1 MLASRTPGPVLQPAD
16 RYATLNG
23 PIINQCVSQTL
34 PAQTSMVTDNRFDV
48 LIFGSGAAG
57 LTLALHLPAHTRVAV
72 LAKSTLDEGSTLYAQ
87 GGISAVTQAPD
98 TFESHIADTLDAG
111 ASLNNPDTVRFT
123 IENAPAAIRWLV
135 ELGVPFT
142 RHDPNGQDHSF
153 HLTREGGHSTR
164 RVLHAADATGRAME
178 TTLLDAARARSN
190 ITLLENHIAID
201 LITGSKLGLAHNRCV
216 GAYVLNRRR
225 HRVETFRARNV
236 VLATGGASKV
246 YLYTSNP
253 DTSSGDGIAMAWRAG
268 CRVANMEFNQFH
280 PTCLYHPKAK
290 SFLVTEA
297 VRGEG
302 GRLLLPDGTPFMEK
316 FDARGN
322 LAPRDIV
329 ARAIDHEMKRLGEEY
344 VLLDI
349 SHKPAPFIKQH
360 FPTVYG
366 RCRELGYDMTLEPIP
381 VVPAAHYTCGGVM
394 TDLNGQT
401 DIAGLY
407 AVGEV
412 ACTGMHGANR
422 MASNS
427 LLECLVFGI
436 AASGHISAHLQD
448 TPEPPG
454 LPAWDESRVRDSD
467 EEVVVS
473 HNWDELRRCMWNY
486 VGIVRTDKRLQRARR
501 RVDLLQQ
508 EIQEYYSNFTVS
520 NDLLELR
527 NLAQVAN
534 LIIRSAQLRKESR
547 GLHFTLDYPEPD
559 TSKPPTDTVLTPGQ
573 PQDIDVAV

>member
-1 MLASRTPGPVLQPAD
+1 
-16 RYATLNG
+16 
-23 PIINQCVSQTL
+23 
-34 PAQTSMVTDNRFDV
+34 MVTDNSFDV
-48 LIFGSGAAG
+48 LIIGSGAAG
-57 LTLALHLPAHTRVAV
+57 LTLALHLPGHIQVAV
-72 LAKSTLDEGSTLYAQ
+72 LAKSALDEGSTLYAQ

-98 TFESHIADTLDAG
+98 TFESHITDTLDAG
-111 ASLNNPDTVRFT
+111 AGLNNPDTVRFT

-142 RHDPNGQDHSF
+142 RGRDAGDNF

-178 TTLLDAARARSN
+178 TTLVDAARARSN
-190 ITLLENHIAID
+190 ITLLEHHIAID
-201 LITGSKLGLAHNRCV
+201 LITGNKLGLAQNRCV
-216 GAYVLNRRR
+216 GAYVLDRDQQT
-225 HRVETFRARNV
+225 VEAFRARNV

-253 DTSSGDGIAMAWRAG
+253 DTSSGDGIAIAWRAG

-290 SFLVTEA
+290 SFLVSEA

-302 GRLLLPDGTPFMEK
+302 GRLLLPDGTPFMER
-316 FDARGN
+316 FDERGN

-329 ARAIDHEMKRLGEEY
+329 ARAIDHEMKRLGAEY

-349 SHKPAPFIKQH
+349 SHKPAPFIKEH
-360 FPTVYG
+360 FPTIYA

-381 VVPAAHYTCGGVM
+381 VVPAAHYTCGGVI
-394 TDLNGQT
+394 TDLHGQT
-401 DIAGLY
+401 DLPGLY
-407 AVGEV
+407 AIGEV

-436 AASGHISAHLQD
+436 AASEHIAASLND
-448 TPEPPG
+448 IPLVPTV
-454 LPAWDESRVRDSD
+454 PAWDESRVRDSD

-486 VGIVRTDKRLQRARR
+486 VGIVRTDKRLQRAWR

-508 EIQEYYSNFTVS
+508 EIQEYYSHFTVS

-527 NLAQVAN
+527 NLAQVAA

-547 GLHFTLDYPEPD
+547 GLHFTLDYPETD
-559 TSKPPTDTVLTPGQ
+559 DSKPPTDTILTPEQ
-573 PQDIDVAV
+573 SQDIDLAM